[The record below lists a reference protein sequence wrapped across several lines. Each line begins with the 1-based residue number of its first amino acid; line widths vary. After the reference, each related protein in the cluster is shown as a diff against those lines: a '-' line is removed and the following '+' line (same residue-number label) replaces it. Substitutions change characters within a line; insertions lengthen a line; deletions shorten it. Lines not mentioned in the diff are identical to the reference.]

1 MRCDHRSCLLIRAF
15 SVFSVYSVVVLQA
28 ETTEDTEST
37 EQEPALFQN
46 EPAHEVRFDGTTMK
60 RFYAPRDQFDD
71 KAVTLTIEETRH
83 LRDVLRMKVGD
94 EAQIFDGAGR
104 EFLAEVV
111 EIGKK
116 ETRLQIAKE
125 IQPPAPESDLDL
137 TIAAS
142 VYKNDKFDLV
152 IQKAVELGVARVA
165 PIVTFRSETNLQA
178 SKKRTERWRKIALEA
193 TKQCERAKIMTV
205 EDPVE
210 FDSFIAGI
218 TSDSGSLLMFS
229 EKDGKRLPEQIGG
242 KKLTALIGPKGGWED
257 SEIQI
262 AEARGFMPVKLGKR
276 IMRAETAA
284 ITFAALLQ
292 NRFGDLN

>member
-1 MRCDHRSCLLIRAF
+1 
-15 SVFSVYSVVVLQA
+15 
-28 ETTEDTEST
+28 
-37 EQEPALFQN
+37 
-46 EPAHEVRFDGTTMK
+46 MK
-60 RFYAPRDQFDD
+60 RFYAPPEQFDD
-71 KAVTLTIEETRH
+71 KAVTLAIEETRH

-94 EAQIFDGAGR
+94 EAQVFDGAGR
-104 EFLAEVV
+104 EFLVEVAN
-111 EIGKK
+111 IAKR
-116 ETRLQIAKE
+116 ETLLQIVKE
-125 IQPPAPESDLDL
+125 IEPPAPESNLEL

-193 TKQCERAKIMTV
+193 TKQCERARIMTV
-205 EDPVE
+205 EEPIE
-210 FDSFIAGI
+210 FDAFMASME
-218 TSDSGSLLMFS
+218 DHSGALLMFS
-229 EKDGKRLPEQIGG
+229 EKDGKGLPEKIAG
-242 KKLTALIGPKGGWED
+242 KQLTALIGPKGGWED

-262 AEARGFMPVKLGKR
+262 AEDRGFIPVKLGRR

>member
-1 MRCDHRSCLLIRAF
+1 
-15 SVFSVYSVVVLQA
+15 
-28 ETTEDTEST
+28 
-37 EQEPALFQN
+37 
-46 EPAHEVRFDGTTMK
+46 MK
-60 RFYAPRDQFDD
+60 RFYAPPEQFDD
-71 KAVTLTIEETRH
+71 QAVMLAIEETRH
-83 LRDVLRMKVGD
+83 LRDVLRMKAGD
-94 EAQIFDGAGR
+94 EAQVFDGAGR
-104 EFLAEVV
+104 EFLVEVV
-111 EIGKK
+111 NIGKK
-116 ETRLQIAKE
+116 ETLLRIAKE
-125 IQPPAPESDLDL
+125 IEPPAAESNLDL
-137 TIAAS
+137 TLAAS

-178 SKKRTERWRKIALEA
+178 SKKRIERWRKIALEA

-205 EDPVE
+205 EEPVE
-210 FDSFIAGI
+210 FDSFIAG
-218 TSDSGSLLMFS
+218 TSVDSGSLLIFS
-229 EKDGKRLPEQIGG
+229 EKDGKRLPEQIEG